1 MIELYNISAHVS
13 MKEKTKKYYDKN
25 ILMVLH
31 IVLQVTTYKHCN
43 TLVKG
48 HFYKD
53 LYWKGFIDNKYS
65 VKIIVIIILPLRLNH
80 GLFENYNK

>member
-1 MIELYNISAHVS
+1 
-13 MKEKTKKYYDKN
+13 
-25 ILMVLH
+25 MVLH

-48 HFYKD
+48 HFYED

-80 GLFENYNK
+80 GLFEKYNKWNRGKTMVNKNTRKIVFLFFYIYIA